1 MAMFPEGSLDLELLT
16 PLSRNVVIE
25 EFLFPET
32 VILLLQEEL
41 RISIPDIL
49 QILQKRN
56 VGNDAPH
63 SGIVIDLTASSPL
76 PVIKQEPI
84 DNSGVTS
91 HKGKSRMAFDVDIID
106 LTMDS
111 DDN

>member
-1 MAMFPEGSLDLELLT
+1 MFPETSLDLELLT

-49 QILQKRN
+49 QILRKRN
-56 VGNDAPH
+56 VDNVGRE
-63 SGIVIDLTASSPL
+63 
-76 PVIKQEPI
+76 IKVRQPI
-84 DNSGVTS
+84 
-91 HKGKSRMAFDVDIID
+91 HR
-106 LTMDS
+106 
-111 DDN
+111 